1 MDGQLDIFTFLA
13 ENYKLMPD
21 NKINIE
27 GVINID
33 TLSDFTVQ
41 STYRDIFLIINMLDD
56 YVNMLK
62 HENSVYVKYMIQQF
76 ERISKEL
83 SEQICL
89 DKEKM
94 YKRCQKKREKA
105 EKDDVGGDAF
115 NLLVA
120 TKLKFRSMYVID
132 ESEI

>member
-1 MDGQLDIFTFLA
+1 MDGQIDIFTFLT
-13 ENYKLMPD
+13 ENYKLMLD
-21 NKINIE
+21 NKVNIE

-56 YVNMLK
+56 YVNMIK
-62 HENSVYVKYMIQQF
+62 HPENSEYVKYMIQQF

-83 SEQICL
+83 SDQICL

-94 YKRCQKKREKA
+94 YKRCRKKQAKA
-105 EKDDVGGDAF
+105 EKEDVGEDAF
-115 NLLVA
+115 NLLM
-120 TKLKFRSMYVID
+120 SN
-132 ESEI
+132 